1 MYVHPSLLSLFLNLK
16 ESLWVAQ
23 WPLNFPESYSL
34 TLRPGT
40 LTVPGGYA
48 RKLEVLNTAIL
59 PLMPSL

>member
-1 MYVHPSLLSLFLNLK
+1 MHVHQCLLSLFLNLK

-23 WPLNFPESYSL
+23 WPLNSPGSYSL

-48 RKLEVLNTAIL
+48 RKPEVLNTAIL
-59 PLMPSL
+59 PSTPSL